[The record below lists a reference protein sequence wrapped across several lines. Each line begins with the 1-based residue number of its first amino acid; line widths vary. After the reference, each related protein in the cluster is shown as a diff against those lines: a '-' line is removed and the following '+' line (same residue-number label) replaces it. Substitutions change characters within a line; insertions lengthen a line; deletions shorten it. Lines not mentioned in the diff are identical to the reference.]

1 MNLSKQTEGV
11 PPGSGWRLS
20 GQHQLAIA
28 LLATTGLVVFGFF
41 YGWSVWQGDQDDIDQ
56 ASATPRTFQVDVNR
70 AVVGELM
77 AVPNVG
83 PKMAQAIIEHRNTQ
97 GPFES
102 LDELQNVSGI
112 GSVKLDQL
120 KEHLLPVK

>member
-11 PPGSGWRLS
+11 PPRSGWRLS

-56 ASATPRTFQVDVNR
+56 ASATP
-70 AVVGELM
+70 
-77 AVPNVG
+77 
-83 PKMAQAIIEHRNTQ
+83 
-97 GPFES
+97 
-102 LDELQNVSGI
+102 GI